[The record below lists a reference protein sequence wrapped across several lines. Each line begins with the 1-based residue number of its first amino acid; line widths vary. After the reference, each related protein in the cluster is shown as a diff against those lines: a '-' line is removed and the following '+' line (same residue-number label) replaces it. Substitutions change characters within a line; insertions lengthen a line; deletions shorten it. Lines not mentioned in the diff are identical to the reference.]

1 MRIRWCGRTSTGV
14 EGAASAYK
22 NRRLKFRTH
31 ATNLVGITATR
42 LAERESGKFVRLAD
56 MTRCAD
62 CSILPVPERAS
73 GVGGEGS
80 DRQGPDMI
88 GPLKVPDEPLE

>member
-1 MRIRWCGRTSTGV
+1 
-14 EGAASAYK
+14 
-22 NRRLKFRTH
+22 
-31 ATNLVGITATR
+31 
-42 LAERESGKFVRLAD
+42 

-80 DRQGPDMI
+80 DRQGLDMI
-88 GPLKVPDEPLE
+88 GPLKVPDGPLE